1 MHSKVLD
8 VADINHVDHNCV
20 DQSFNAFDNWSTTA
34 QVTAK
39 DKATCLVEDKDRNRR
54 SDSFSDDWQD
64 HTSELSV
71 NDTQA
76 TTQYQPQLNNAA
88 NLDAVNFTSLS
99 KTVFSQCF
107 HSNSF
112 DSSSSSREKFDP
124 HEDQ

>member
-8 VADINHVDHNCV
+8 VADINHVDHNNV
-20 DQSFNAFDNWSTTA
+20 DQSFNAFSDWSATA
-34 QVTAK
+34 QLTAK
-39 DKATCLVEDKDRNRR
+39 DKVTCLIEEKDRSRR
-54 SDSFSDDWQD
+54 SDSFSEEWQD

-76 TTQYQPQLNNAA
+76 TTQHQPQLNNAP

-99 KTVFSQCF
+99 KTVFPQCF

-112 DSSSSSREKFDP
+112 DSSPSSREKFDP
-124 HEDQ
+124 HQD